1 MNNQINK
8 CEVSIILPVYNG
20 SKTLSESIKSVL
32 AQDFKDWEL
41 IILNDFSKDDSEKTI
56 LEFEK
61 IDKRIVYLKNEK
73 NIGLQ
78 KTLNKGI
85 RISKGKYIARI
96 DQDDT
101 WTGTSKL
108 SRQIKFLEQN
118 PDYILT
124 GTDATICN
132 TRGEIIGK
140 YSMPKSDKEIRE
152 KILSKNCFLHSS
164 IVAKKEY
171 MEKAGLYGED
181 SNSFCIEDYELWLRL
196 GTIGK
201 LENMDFLGLS
211 IMIHTESITAKNR
224 IRQAW
229 KILNIIPKYRKTYGN
244 FIKCYIISFCR
255 LSFFTF
261 ISLIPF
267 DIKSLIYKIQTKY
280 K

>member
-1 MNNQINK
+1 MDK
-8 CEVSIILPVYNG
+8 PLVSIILPVYNG
-20 SKTLSESIKSVL
+20 NETVALSIKSFIF
-32 AQDFKDWEL
+32 QDFQDWEL
-41 IILNDFSKDDSEKTI
+41 IIINDCSKDESEKI
-56 LEFEK
+56 IFGFEK
-61 IDKRIVYLKNEK
+61 EDKRIVYIKNEK

-85 RISKGKYIARI
+85 RISQGKYIARI

-101 WTGTSKL
+101 WIDVSKL
-108 SRQIKFLEQN
+108 SKQIKFFEEN
-118 PDYILT
+118 KDYVLT

-132 TRGEIIGK
+132 TKGESIGK

-164 IVAKKEY
+164 IMARKED

-181 SNSFCIEDYELWLRL
+181 SNAFCIEDYELWLRL

-201 LENMDFLGLS
+201 FANMDFAGIS

-229 KILNIIPKYRKTYGN
+229 KILNVIPKYRKIYGN

-255 LSFFTF
+255 LLFFIF
-261 ISLIPF
+261 ISIVPF
-267 DIKSLIYKIQTKY
+267 DIKSLVYKIQAKY